1 MKFELE
7 GYNVDNLIKILYLKK
22 IPIYNLNRKSHKEIS
37 FEILD
42 KHEKKVKRYIYNFKV
57 RKTLSKFKQMPKF
70 LLANLGVILGCFV
83 GIIFFLFASNY
94 TWQIQVFG
102 ASDIPVSN
110 IIEVLHNNGVRKGKI
125 NHQTSAEIEDILL
138 NHYDM
143 LAQVS
148 VIKRGTAII
157 INVSEKLVYDA
168 GEFTPITAKYNGI
181 IKEISVI
188 TGTNNVKVGD
198 YVQAGDVLVLPFNVN
213 ADGSKVPVEPKAEI
227 KAEIF
232 YITKTEMQKT
242 EKVLV
247 RSGRTQIKHKY
258 KFKSINLFSSKLKNS
273 FALFEVVMYN
283 ENISDMLPLNRDC
296 FIYYELI
303 ESEITHDFDA
313 EKQDFIDEN
322 IRLSHENLPVGEI
335 LNENTKTQV
344 EADKMFCITTTT
356 IFGIIT

>member
-22 IPIYNLNRKSHKEIS
+22 IPLYNLNRKSHKEIS

-57 RKTLSKFKQMPKF
+57 KKTLSKFKQMPKL
-70 LLANLGVILGCFV
+70 LLANLGLILGCFV
-83 GIIFFLFASNY
+83 GVLFFLISSIY

-110 IIEVLHNNGVRKGKI
+110 IIEVLKNNGVRKGKI
-125 NHQTSAEIEDILL
+125 NLQTAPEIENILL

-157 INVSEKLVYDA
+157 INVSEKLVYDT
-168 GEFTPITAKYNGI
+168 GEFTPLTAKYNGI
-181 IKEISVI
+181 IKEIDII
-188 TGTNNVKVGD
+188 TGTNNVKVGE
-198 YVQAGDVLVLPFNVN
+198 YVQAGDILVLPFNVN
-213 ADGSKVPVEPKAEI
+213 ADGTKIPVEPKAEI

-232 YITKTEMQKT
+232 HVTKTEMPKT
-242 EKVLV
+242 EIVLV
-247 RSGRTQIKHKY
+247 RSGKTKVEYRY
-258 KFKSINLFSSKLKNS
+258 KFKSINIFSGKFKNS

-283 ENISDMLPLNRDC
+283 ENISDILPLNRDC
-296 FIYYELI
+296 FIYYELV
-303 ESEITHDFDA
+303 ESEITHDFEA
-313 EKQDFIDEN
+313 EKQEFIDEN
-322 IRLSHENLPVGEI
+322 LRLSRTNMPVGEV
-335 LNENTKTQV
+335 LNESTKTQV
-344 EADKMFCITTTT
+344 VDNTMFCITT
-356 IFGIIT
+356 IDILGIIT